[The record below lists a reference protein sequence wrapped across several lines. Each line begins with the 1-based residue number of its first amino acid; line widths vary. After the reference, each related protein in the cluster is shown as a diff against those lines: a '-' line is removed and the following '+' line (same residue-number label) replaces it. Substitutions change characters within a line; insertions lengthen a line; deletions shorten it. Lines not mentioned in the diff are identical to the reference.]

1 MGSVPVTVL
10 VVDDDALVRDGLRR
24 ILESADDIRVPA
36 VCGPG
41 EALALARRHRPDVAL
56 VDLHMPG
63 TDGIEVLRGLR
74 ASARPPRVAVLTGF
88 GEDEHVRR
96 ALRAGAA
103 GFLLKDSAVD
113 ELIPGV
119 RLLAAGGSAL
129 SERVVRSLPDGA
141 REEAAPADPPG
152 ARLLTAREREVLELL
167 PSGMS
172 NEEIGRRL
180 FLSRTTVRDHVSSL
194 LAKLGA
200 ANRVQAAVIASGM
213 RREGRTNSAAARVPA
228 ARDAAGR

>member
-41 EALALARRHRPDVAL
+41 EALELARRHRPDVAL

-63 TDGIEVLRGLR
+63 ADGIEVLRGLR
-74 ASARPPRVAVLTGF
+74 SSARPPRVAVLTGF
-88 GEDEHVRR
+88 GADEHVRR

-129 SERVVRSLPDGA
+129 SERVVRSLPGGGED
-141 REEAAPADPPG
+141 AAPAEPPG
-152 ARLLTAREREVLELL
+152 ARLLTARERDVLELL

-213 RREGRTNSAAARVPA
+213 RRERRTDSAAAP
-228 ARDAAGR
+228 DAAER

>member
-1 MGSVPVTVL
+1 MGSAVVTVL
-10 VVDDDALVRDGLRR
+10 VVDDDALVRDGLKR

-41 EALALARRHRPDVAL
+41 DALELARLHRPDVAL

-63 TDGIEVLRGLR
+63 TDGVEVLRGLR
-74 ASARPPRVAVLTGF
+74 SSARPPRVAVLTGF
-88 GEDEHVRR
+88 GADEHVRR

-129 SERVVRSLPDGA
+129 SERVVRSLPGSA
-141 REEAAPADPPG
+141 AEEVTGPEDPPG
-152 ARLLTAREREVLELL
+152 VRLLTAREREVLALL

-180 FLSRTTVRDHVSSL
+180 FLSRTTVRDHVSAVL
-194 LAKLGA
+194 TKLGA

-213 RREGRTNSAAARVPA
+213 CRERPGRLAAPG
-228 ARDAAGR
+228 AGDR